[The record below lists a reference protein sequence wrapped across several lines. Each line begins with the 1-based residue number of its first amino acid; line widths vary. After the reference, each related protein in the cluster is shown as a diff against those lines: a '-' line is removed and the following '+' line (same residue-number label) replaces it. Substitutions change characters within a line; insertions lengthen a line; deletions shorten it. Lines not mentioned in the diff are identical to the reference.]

1 MFIWIPSRLYLPEA
15 KLRRRN
21 GAKKGLHRW
30 TWACVA
36 VVNQHVLRPRVTV
49 RPETE
54 VTALSKKAVTHFL
67 LMASGDPGA

>member
-1 MFIWIPSRLYLPEA
+1 M
-15 KLRRRN
+15 
-21 GAKKGLHRW
+21 
-30 TWACVA
+30 A